1 MSAAA
6 IKLGLLMLAFIPL
19 LIYNLR
25 TGNVKD
31 ALIGAIL
38 ATGVI
43 VAFFGPQIGA
53 APLTLSTLIGW
64 ALTTVCLVGAALLC
78 GAPGGIAKFLIAL
91 LPWFSVGDYLMVIVI
106 GMFLTVA
113 VCLVTRRSAAIVPP
127 MMAASLA
134 VGLMTIF
141 EINLL

>member
-6 IKLGLLMLAFIPL
+6 IKLGLLMLASIPL
-19 LIYNLR
+19 LLYNLR

-43 VAFFGPQIGA
+43 VAFFGRQIGA
-53 APLTLSTLIGW
+53 APSTFSTVIGW
-64 ALTTVCLVGAALLC
+64 VLTAVCLVGGALLF

-91 LPWFSVGDYLMVIVI
+91 LPWFPMGDYLMVIVI
-106 GMFLTVA
+106 GMLLTVV

-127 MMAASLA
+127 TMAASLA

-141 EINLL
+141 EVNLL

>member
-6 IKLGLLMLAFIPL
+6 IKLGLLILASIPL

-25 TGNVKD
+25 TGGVKN

-53 APLTLSTLIGW
+53 APLTFFTLLGW
-64 ALTTVCLVGAALLC
+64 VLAAVCLVGAAILC

-91 LPWFSVGDYLMVIVI
+91 LPWFSIGDYLMVIVI
-106 GMFLTVA
+106 GMFLTVV
-113 VCLVTRRSAAIVPP
+113 VCLITRRSAAIVPP

-134 VGLMTIF
+134 IGLMNIF
-141 EINLL
+141 DVNFL